1 MACTSSS
8 IQVSI
13 LTRMRR
19 NSHLFYQ
26 GFLNEEL
33 QKRTNSIRHRVDSIP
48 EDQFLNST
56 PEEVANY
63 IEQELTLDPLV
74 LYEDRREMEQ
84 RESAVEV
91 VSSLARDGFRRQG
104 PQTTP
109 GVSLKVYIP
118 FSGNPLLWTLR
129 PSQYRN
135 VFPSGSVASTTADVI
150 GLLCIEIEVP
160 AYQEPARIK
169 AKLEADLESLRFY
182 LTSQNSEVEHWNQ
195 RLRDAILPS
204 VKARRERLEKH
215 KGLSGMLGIPLK
227 EKAGVPSTPLNLP
240 RKLVR
245 PLPVVPAAGFAPEP
259 GISEE
264 DYKHILAVIR
274 HESRTYETTPGT
286 FSVLGEEDIRNI
298 LLAHLNSHYE
308 GAATGETF
316 RGSGKTDIRIE
327 DSSRS
332 AFVAEC
338 KVWKGSGELTK
349 AINQLLGYLT
359 WRDCKTALVIFN
371 KHNARFSDI
380 QSQIEGIFQGHQCFK
395 RSLMEGS
402 QGEWEFS
409 MASLQDAGR
418 IARVHVFVFNL
429 YHPRATQHQDP
440 ADC

>member
-1 MACTSSS
+1 MKG
-8 IQVSI
+8 
-13 LTRMRR
+13 
-19 NSHLFYQ
+19 NSHLFYP
-26 GFLNEEL
+26 GLLGEEL
-33 QKRTNSIRHRVDSIP
+33 QKRVSSIRHRVDSIP

-56 PEEVANY
+56 PKEVVNY
-63 IEQELTLDPLV
+63 IEQDLVLDPLV
-74 LYEDRREMEQ
+74 LYEDKREMEQ
-84 RESAVEV
+84 RESTIQV
-91 VSSLARDGFRRQG
+91 VSALARDPFGRPG

-109 GVSLKVYIP
+109 GVSINVYIP
-118 FSGNPLLWTLR
+118 YSGNPLLWTLR
-129 PSQYRN
+129 PSRHQG
-135 VFPSGSVASTTADVI
+135 VFPRGIITGTSDDGI
-150 GLLCIEIEVP
+150 GRLCIEIEVP
-160 AYQEPARIK
+160 SYEEPSRIK
-169 AKLEADLESLRFY
+169 ASLDAELETLRYY
-182 LTSQNSEVEHWNQ
+182 LSSQSSEVDSWNQ

-204 VKARRERLEKH
+204 VNARRERLAKH
-215 KGLSGMLGIPLK
+215 KGLSDMLGIPLK
-227 EKAGVPSTPLNLP
+227 QKAGVPPTPMNLP

-245 PLPVVPAAGFAPEP
+245 PLPVVPATGYAPEP

-274 HESRTYETTPGT
+274 HESRTYETTPRT
-286 FSVLGEEDIRNI
+286 YAALGEEDIRNI

-359 WRDCKTALVIFN
+359 WRDCKTALVVFN

-380 QSQIEGIFQGHQCFK
+380 LSQIEEIFQNHNCFK
-395 RSLMEGS
+395 HSLMERS

-409 MASLQDAGR
+409 MASLLDPGR
-418 IARVHVFVFNL
+418 IVRVHVFVFNL
-429 YHPRATQHQDP
+429 YHPRATQHQDT
-440 ADC
+440 ADRKCDL